1 MPSAPGRER
10 QPFPYATAER
20 MTKWEELNACNRKV
34 GNESCPVLELAIDH
48 GIAPSGERYCYF
60 FDTGSEEPSAII
72 GNPPFHILE
81 NSENAQVAESA
92 DGKVIQAVCYGKGRS
107 FCQAVS
113 MKSDLQ
119 SLRF

>member
-1 MPSAPGRER
+1 
-10 QPFPYATAER
+10 

-92 DGKVIQAVCYGKGRS
+92 DGKVIQAVCYGKGDPSVRQ
-107 FCQAVS
+107 C
-113 MKSDLQ
+113 L
-119 SLRF
+119 